1 MKQTQCFS
9 FLFLILTRGDFLI
22 AFREKGRE
30 GGREGEREGGREG
43 GKEGGREGGE
53 RERERERERK
63 RERERENE
71 NGFILYLGL
80 PHTRVNTKPY
90 ETRNLTKRMAVLCE
104 MGQ

>member
-1 MKQTQCFS
+1 M
-9 FLFLILTRGDFLI
+9 
-22 AFREKGRE
+22 RERRK
-30 GGREGEREGGREG
+30 EGEETGKRKRDRQRETDRE
-43 GKEGGREGGE
+43 
-53 RERERERERK
+53 